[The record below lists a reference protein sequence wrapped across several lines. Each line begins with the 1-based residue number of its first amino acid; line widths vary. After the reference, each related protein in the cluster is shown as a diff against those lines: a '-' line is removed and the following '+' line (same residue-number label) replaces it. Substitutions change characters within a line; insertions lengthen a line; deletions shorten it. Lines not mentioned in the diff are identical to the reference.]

1 VQVLSLPCLW
11 TDARARELEM
21 NPAVELASLRLADN
35 DIVVRYRALRIL
47 AEKAPQVVA
56 GQAVE
61 LLAVP
66 NDLLRLLFR

>member
-1 VQVLSLPCLW
+1 
-11 TDARARELEM
+11 M